1 VGNGTVASFQLFGLT
16 FSVANLVSGA
26 IVFLLAIIFVIA
38 TTRHITMRPSKGQN
52 VIEWLIDFTNGVL
65 KGNLP
70 ANEVRGYGLWGFTLF
85 IFIFLSNQLGLFFNL
100 MINGKAIV
108 RSPTSD
114 PVVTL
119 TMSLMT
125 VVFANYSSIR
135 RWGTKGYLTSFVKP
149 FWFFFPINIF
159 EELSSFLTLGLR
171 IFGII
176 YSGEVLLEMIW
187 QLAESHGILT
197 MALSLPIEMIWQGFS
212 AFLGAIQ
219 AYVFIMLSSVYI
231 GRKLQEED

>member
-1 VGNGTVASFQLFGLT
+1 
-16 FSVANLVSGA
+16 
-26 IVFLLAIIFVIA
+26 
-38 TTRHITMRPSKGQN
+38 
-52 VIEWLIDFTNGVL
+52 
-65 KGNLP
+65 
-70 ANEVRGYGLWGFTLF
+70 
-85 IFIFLSNQLGLFFNL
+85 

-187 QLAESHGILT
+187 QLAESHGIFT